1 MSDQPHPTART
12 SSDQT
17 IPELLARRDP
27 ASAPADSRLVEAALR
42 WIAVSTEPGPLVCGW
57 AQYAVAASQRMCPPG
72 DPLRQRAALAD
83 AAVRAG
89 LLPSS
94 DGSCQTV
101 AAVVASI
108 TNTGRAPADL
118 EYVLDGIH
126 AYAGVHARGQCA
138 IAHAG
143 LRHLR
148 MPTEPHDGPR
158 PALLTTLVVSV
169 ALLSACGRDDL
180 GATMLDVHAAQLE
193 PAGTPGRELFATLAL
208 DLTDRIREPHR
219 GVCTHARKEPP
230 DRHRFSALLH
240 GEPPARHRSPALPDG
255 HPAPVSPADTA
266 TSTPADADPFLSFDG
281 IIYGLVSHAQTL
293 RNRRLLHARTT
304 SSNVWLVCD
313 TCRIALRL
321 GASVVRAD
329 LPDTLSAP
337 IITAGRPAWQDH
349 DVSRAMWRLL
359 SDHCGHELRVLTQVS
374 PGWRKYA
381 VTPTDLIS
389 PPDTDPEPDITLDD
403 YLTGWPN
410 QPSITRFDGAAPA
423 PPANPA
429 DGEVSLVCLA
439 CRLEVVLGRVS
450 ASSGAAITIVGQ
462 PAANQPTATTA
473 VFRMLTEHAGHD
485 LMIFTG
491 NSPWDFF
498 TDSGEWCTTVKAGAG
513 NQQPLIGDITHR
525 QYVDGWPE
533 APTRRHYRGSDPLD
547 ASPAPAPPLRP
558 AS

>member
-1 MSDQPHPTART
+1 MSDQPHLAAGT

-17 IPELLARRDP
+17 IPQLLARRDP
-27 ASAPADSRLVEAALR
+27 ASAPDDSRLIEAALH
-42 WIAVSTEPGPLVCGW
+42 WIAVSTEPSPLVRSW
-57 AQYAVAASQRMCPPG
+57 AQYAVAASQRMRPLG

-89 LLPSS
+89 VLPSS
-94 DGSCQTV
+94 DSSCQT
-101 AAVVASI
+101 ARAVVAVI
-108 TNTGRAPADL
+108 ANTGRPPAGL
-118 EYVLDGIH
+118 EYVLDGLY

-148 MPTEPHDGPR
+148 MPAEPHDGPQ

-180 GATMLDVHAAQLE
+180 CAAALDRHAAQLE
-193 PAGTPGRELFATLAL
+193 PVGTPGRELFATLAL

-219 GVCTHARKEPP
+219 GVCTHARTERP

-255 HPAPVSPADTA
+255 HPAPVLPADTA
-266 TSTPADADPFLSFDG
+266 TATPDDADPFLSFDG
-281 IIYGLVSHAQTL
+281 IIYGLMSHAQTL
-293 RNRRLLHARTT
+293 RNRRQLHARTT

-337 IITAGRPAWQDH
+337 IITAGRPAWQHH

-374 PGWRKYA
+374 PAWRKYA

-389 PPDTDPEPDITLDD
+389 QPDTDLDPDITLDD

-410 QPSITRFDGAAPA
+410 QLAITSFGGAAPA
-423 PPANPA
+423 PPADPA
-429 DGEVSLVCLA
+429 DGRVSLVCLA

-450 ASSGAAITIVGQ
+450 ASGAAITVGGQ
-462 PAANQPTATTA
+462 PAASQPTATTA

-498 TDSGEWCTTVKAGAG
+498 TDAGEWCTTVQTGAG
-513 NQQPLIGDITHR
+513 NPPPLIGDITHR

-533 APTRRHYRGSDPLD
+533 APTRRYYRGSDPLD
-547 ASPAPAPPLRP
+547 ASPAPAPPPGP